1 MNNYMWL
8 LFIGTFF
15 SAFSQLLLKQS
26 ANKTYKNPI
35 FEYLNWRVIL
45 SYGIFAAVLFL
56 NTYAYTKVDMKYGAV
71 IDTFT
76 YVFVMVLSY
85 FILKEKFTKGFIET
99 EYKRVEQIVDLAKCS
114 TLLKF
119 LPVEVI
125 KNCFNNIFF
134 IRL

>member
-1 MNNYMWL
+1 MWL

-56 NTYAYTKVDMKYGAV
+56 NTYAYTKVDMKYGEIQADAIRKAAV
-71 IDTFT
+71 SK
-76 YVFVMVLSY
+76 VMVFY
-85 FILKEKFTKGFIET
+85 FKRKVYKGKINWKFDYYEWSV
-99 EYKRVEQIVDLAKCS
+99 YLYPAVL
-114 TLLKF
+114 
-119 LPVEVI
+119 
-125 KNCFNNIFF
+125 IFQRRS
-134 IRL
+134 RL

>member
-1 MNNYMWL
+1 MWL

-56 NTYAYTKVDMKYGAV
+56 NTYAYTKVDMKP
-71 IDTFT
+71 I
-76 YVFVMVLSY
+76 MRC
-85 FILKEKFTKGFIET
+85 INIRNGFIEI